1 MINSVNSLEKNVH
14 IVYNNSG
21 KSFKELLEEGI
32 QQVNLQTI
40 QKQIITSITPNKG
53 EIEND

>member
-1 MINSVNSLEKNVH
+1 MINSVNFLGKNVH

-32 QQVNLQTI
+32 QQVSLQTI
-40 QKQIITSITPNKG
+40 QKQIITNITPNTRRDC
-53 EIEND
+53 E